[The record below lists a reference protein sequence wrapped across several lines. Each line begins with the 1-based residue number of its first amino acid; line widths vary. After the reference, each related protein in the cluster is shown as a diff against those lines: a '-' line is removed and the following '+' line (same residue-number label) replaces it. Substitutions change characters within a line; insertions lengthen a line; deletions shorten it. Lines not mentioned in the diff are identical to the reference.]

1 MELLSTARKAVLAFV
16 VTLTGTLGVAV
27 TDNAITL
34 GEAGVAVAAAFA
46 AFGAVYGV
54 TNKP

>member
-16 VTLTGTLGVAV
+16 VTLSGSLGVAFA
-27 TDNAITL
+27 DNACTY
-34 GEAGVAVAAAFA
+34 GEAAIAVAAAFA
-46 AFGAVYGV
+46 AYGAVYGV